1 MKKFRNVV
9 AAVMAALMVVGMSST
24 ALAATQNG
32 DVLVDDSG
40 NVEIVIYD
48 TTTSQAVDSITV
60 SAEEAFTLEW
70 IDGWGMAAVITEDYA
85 NTIIT
90 TGYEC
95 IADNVLTD
103 SVLSMYSGVQS
114 GVTYVWLNQD
124 EIPAST
130 FKLEVQPTSTSTETD
145 AATDTTTT
153 TTTATTETTETVE
166 EEPADPNEYIEDVI
180 SKIAIASV
188 DGTGVAKI
196 TNLTSLSIDVM
207 KALEEYNVALEMTFI
222 YSGTEYTLTIP
233 AGKAVVDENIQWY
246 GPMWLYAHY
255 GQGTT
260 TTTTTSGSTYTV
272 VSGDTLSLIAAEHDM
287 SLAELA
293 AKNPQITNIN
303 LIFPGQVIN
312 L

>member
-145 AATDTTTT
+145 AATDTTMTT
-153 TTTATTETTETVE
+153 TNTATTETTETVE

-196 TNLTSLSIDVM
+196 TNLTTLSVDMM
-207 KALEEYNVALEMTFI
+207 KALEEYNVALEMTFV
-222 YSGTEYTLTIP
+222 YSGTEYTVTIP

-246 GPMWLYAHY
+246 GPM
-255 GQGTT
+255 
-260 TTTTTSGSTYTV
+260 
-272 VSGDTLSLIAAEHDM
+272 
-287 SLAELA
+287 
-293 AKNPQITNIN
+293 
-303 LIFPGQVIN
+303 
-312 L
+312 